1 MLEKE
6 SMRFIVAAVLVV
18 FVINLSFAQSF
29 TDDDYYLFPIN
40 PGEQNLLAGTMGE
53 LRSSHFHAGLDIK
66 TGGRTGL
73 PVHAAA
79 SGYVYRIKISPGGY
93 GNALYLNHPN
103 GTTTVYGHL
112 ESYSPILE
120 EYILKE
126 QYEKQSFSVDL
137 FPEDGAFRFEKGEII
152 AYSGNSGSSS
162 GPHLHFEI
170 RDRHQRIL
178 DPLKFNFP
186 EIKDNMP
193 PFLKGIAFVSLDEN
207 ARVNEAF
214 GRYNFDVIKV
224 DGVFKTR
231 APVSLEGNIGVEIY
245 AYDLMDGVWS
255 RNGVSETVLLLDDDT
270 VFRELKSNLSF
281 GNQKNI
287 LVHVNYPHY
296 VQTGQKYNRLYVEDG
311 NTNDIYIKPSKGLK
325 VDSEPHVLTILMKDS
340 KGNMV
345 KFENKI
351 NERKIVYRPR
361 PEINEFE
368 IYRNYLHFEAPY
380 VSTPSQILVHFGQ
393 LGKELIPY
401 RIEKSKAYYLWDLR
415 NGLPDSIDYCG
426 DIKKTDIKAMIPS
439 GSEYSFYHE
448 DVELLFR
455 KNSLFDTLYLQFE
468 KSYDTTHGFEEFKF
482 NHRTDPLK
490 GSVRVRLKSDGDYPF
505 GSQAYTLNNG
515 RLGYLGG
522 SWDGEQIEF
531 YTQDLVTFT
540 IANDSI
546 APNIRPVIVN
556 RDELYFKISDDL
568 SGIKTYNAT
577 LDGQFVLM
585 KYEPKKSLI
594 WSEKKDKNIPFKGE
608 FVLEVED
615 NAGNKETYNYT
626 FK

>member
-1 MLEKE
+1 MLEKD
-6 SMRFIVAAVLVV
+6 SMRFIIAAFLAVIL
-18 FVINLSFAQSF
+18 INLSFAQSF

-53 LRSSHFHAGLDIK
+53 LRASHFHAGLDIK

-73 PVHAAA
+73 SVHAAA

-112 ESYSPILE
+112 ESFSPILE
-120 EYILKE
+120 AYILNE
-126 QYEKQSFSVDL
+126 QYERESFSVDL

-193 PFLKGIAFVSLDEN
+193 PFLKGVAFVTLDEN

-214 GRYNFDVIKV
+214 GRYGFDVIKV
-224 DGVFKTR
+224 DRVFKTR
-231 APVSLEGNIGVEIY
+231 APISLEGNIGVEIY

-255 RNGVSETVLLLDDDT
+255 RNGVSETVMLLDDDT
-270 VFRELKSNLSF
+270 VFRELKSSLSF

-311 NTNDIYIKPSKGLK
+311 NTNDIYVTPSQGIKI
-325 VDSEPHVLTILMKDS
+325 DSEPHVLTILMRDS
-340 KGNMV
+340 HGNLV

-361 PEINEFE
+361 PDISEFE
-368 IYRNYLHFEAPY
+368 IFRNYLHFEAPY
-380 VSTPSQILVHFGQ
+380 VSTPSQIYVYFGQ

-426 DIKKTDIKAMIPS
+426 DIKKTNIKAMIPS
-439 GSEYSFYHE
+439 GSEHSFYHE

-455 KNSLFDTLYLQFE
+455 RNSLFDTLYLQFD
-468 KSYDTTHGFEEFKF
+468 KSYDSAHGFEEFKF
-482 NHRTDPLK
+482 NHRKDPMK
-490 GSVRVRLKSDGDYPF
+490 GSVRVRLKSDRDYPF

-531 YTQDLVTFT
+531 YTRDLVTFT

-568 SGIKTYNAT
+568 SGIKTFNAT
-577 LDGQFVLM
+577 LDDEFVLM